1 MELMGR
7 LLAWGIGFLALLS
20 LVLVCWWA
28 LVLLSAP
35 YRRRREALV
44 RNKFLHSVLWVYFS
58 GDEEAAG
65 ADFFVR
71 RGRRVV
77 AECIADLADSTV
89 GLDPE
94 PIRRIVRELGLEE
107 FLWRRVRWSRSYRR
121 AYYLQLLSK
130 IPVGVRSYREA
141 ARYLHDRNRHVRFC
155 AMSVR
160 LAFEAEE
167 QRFSALE
174 DYSDN
179 ISYFELAELVMRLRH
194 RGLPVDYQ
202 ALFASPNRNLQKL
215 AMGVVWH
222 YGLTDAE
229 DELVKILSKENPEE
243 SAGVLYI
250 LCALRCS
257 VAREEVA
264 RFISE
269 MKPDWRKALL
279 RYMARQG
286 YSVHALRVFIPDDE
300 RDYYVSLVDSYK
312 LNVG

>member
-1 MELMGR
+1 MELMSR
-7 LLAWGIGFLALLS
+7 LLAWGVGFLALM
-20 LVLVCWWA
+20 A
-28 LVLLSAP
+28 LVLLAWWVLVLLTAS
-35 YRRRREALV
+35 YRRRREAFV

-58 GDEEAAG
+58 GDEETAG

-71 RGRRVV
+71 RGKRIL
-77 AECIADLADSTV
+77 AECIADLAGSTV

-94 PIRRIVRELGLEE
+94 PIRRIVRELGIEE
-107 FLWRRVRWSRSYRR
+107 FLLRRARWSLSYRR

-130 IPVGVRSYREA
+130 IPVSKRGYREA

-160 LAFEAEE
+160 MAFDAERQFAALAEYPDK
-167 QRFSALE
+167 L
-174 DYSDN
+174 
-179 ISYFELAELVMRLRH
+179 SYFELAELVMRLRH
-194 RGLPVDYQ
+194 QGMPVDYE

-229 DELVKILSKENPEE
+229 DELVRILSKENPEE

-269 MKPDWRKALL
+269 MKPEWRKALL

-286 YSVHALRVFIPDDE
+286 YSVNALRVFIPDDE
-300 RDYYVSLVDSYK
+300 RNYYVSLVDSYK

>member
-1 MELMGR
+1 MELMGC
-7 LLAWGIGFLALLS
+7 LLAWGVGVLALLL
-20 LVLVCWWA
+20 LVLAGWWGC
-28 LVLLSAP
+28 VLLTAP
-35 YRRRREALV
+35 YRRRWEASV

-71 RGRRVV
+71 RGRRIV
-77 AECIADLADSTV
+77 AECIADLAGSTV

-94 PIRRIVRELGLEE
+94 PIRRIVRELGIEE
-107 FLWRRVRWSRSYRR
+107 FLWRRVRWCRSYRR
-121 AYYLQLLSK
+121 AYYLQLISR
-130 IPVGVRSYREA
+130 IPVGERSYREA
-141 ARYLHDRNRHVRFC
+141 ARYLNDRNRHVRFC

-160 LAFEAEE
+160 MAFDAEGQYAALAE
-167 QRFSALE
+167 
-174 DYSDN
+174 YSDK

-194 RGLPVDYQ
+194 RGLPVDYRT
-202 ALFASPNRNLQKL
+202 LFASPNRNLQKL

-229 DELVKILSKENPEE
+229 DELVRILSKENPEE

-269 MKPDWRKALL
+269 MKPEWRKALL

>member
-1 MELMGR
+1 MSR
-7 LLAWGIGFLALLS
+7 LLAWGVGFLALL
-20 LVLVCWWA
+20 LAVLACWWGFM
-28 LVLLSAP
+28 LLTAP
-35 YRRRREALV
+35 YRRRRKALV
-44 RNKFLHSVLWVYFS
+44 RNKFLHSVLWIYFS

-71 RGRRVV
+71 GGRRIV
-77 AECIADLADSTV
+77 AECIADLAGSTV

-94 PIRRIVRELGLEE
+94 PIRRIVRELGIEE
-107 FLWRRVRWSRSYRR
+107 FLWRRARWSLSYRR

-130 IPVGVRSYREA
+130 IPVGERSFREA
-141 ARYLHDRNRHVRFC
+141 ARYLHDRNRHVRFY

-160 LAFEAEE
+160 MAFDAEGRFDALAEYPDK
-167 QRFSALE
+167 L
-174 DYSDN
+174 
-179 ISYFELAELVMRLRH
+179 SYFELAELVMRLRH
-194 RGLPVDYQ
+194 RGLPVDYEE
-202 ALFASPNRNLQKL
+202 LFASPNRNLQTL

-229 DELVKILSKENPEE
+229 DELVRILSKENPEE

-257 VAREEVA
+257 VARREVA

-286 YSVHALRVFIPDDE
+286 YSVNALRVFIPDDE
-300 RDYYVSLVDSYK
+300 RDYYASLVDSYK